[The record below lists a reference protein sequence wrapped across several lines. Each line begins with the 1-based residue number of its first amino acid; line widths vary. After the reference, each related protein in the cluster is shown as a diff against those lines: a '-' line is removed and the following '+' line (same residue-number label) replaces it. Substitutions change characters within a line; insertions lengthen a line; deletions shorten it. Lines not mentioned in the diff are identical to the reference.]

1 MDLNVVMLAGGVGGA
16 KLADGLAQILPAGK
30 LTIIGNTGDDF
41 VHCGLTICP
50 DLDTVM
56 HTLTGLANTET
67 GWGRA
72 GESWRTM
79 EAVRVL
85 DGPDWFNL
93 GDVDLGTHLVRSHK
107 LAQGDSLT
115 ATMAALATKL
125 GTPIPI
131 LPMSDQ
137 AAPTLIRTAAGDLP
151 FQTWFVEHRWQP
163 VAERIILPEKIS
175 ATPQVV
181 SALQAADLVIIA
193 PSNPY
198 VSVDPILNCHPVRS
212 LLSEQKAAVVAVTPI
227 IAGDAVKGP
236 AAKMMRDW
244 GLSVSAQ
251 TIADFY
257 GGLLD
262 GFVFDE
268 RDSDCV
274 ISNSFQVHSTDT
286 LMGDGAGRKRLAQTV
301 INFALEC
308 LI

>member
-1 MDLNVVMLAGGVGGA
+1 MSLNVVMLAGGVGGA
-16 KLADGLAQILPAGK
+16 KLADGLAQILPVGN

-56 HTLTGLANTET
+56 HTLTDLANTET

-93 GDVDLGTHLVRSHK
+93 GDIDLGTHLVRSHR

-115 ATMAALATKL
+115 ATTAALTTKL
-125 GTPIPI
+125 GTAVPI

-151 FQTWFVEHRWQP
+151 FQTWFVKHRWQP
-163 VAERIILPEKIS
+163 VAERIVLPEKIP

-198 VSVDPILNCHPVRS
+198 VSIDPILNCHPVRT
-212 LLSEQKAAVVAVTPI
+212 LLTEQTVVAVTPI
-227 IAGDAVKGP
+227 IAGDVVKGP

-244 GLSVSAQ
+244 GLTVSAQ

-257 GGLLD
+257 GTLLD

-268 RDSDCV
+268 RDKDCV

-286 LMGDGAGRKRLAQTV
+286 LMGDRAGRKQLAQTV
-301 INFALEC
+301 IKFALEQ